1 MPSQTSLPF
10 VAFGA
15 ALVAATLPGPAA
27 ARSAAG
33 NDCAPASIVMA
44 ANADSPYSNIDR
56 RNDKGN
62 DTGDSK
68 VDQLNAGQLN
78 RNYTG
83 PYTDRPAN
91 ATPEAPAVTRGRPAQ

>member
-1 MPSQTSLPF
+1 MPSKTLLPV
-10 VAFGA
+10 VAFGVALVVA
-15 ALVAATLPGPAA
+15 ALPGQAA
-27 ARSAAG
+27 AHYASD
-33 NDCAPASIVMA
+33 NAPARIVMA
-44 ANADSPYSNIDR
+44 ANADNPYGNIDR

-83 PYTDRPAN
+83 PDTDRPAN